1 MEWRLLLT
9 KFNDAFTNMSID
21 EAILIHRSKN
31 KVPSTIRLYGWIPP
45 AVSIGYFQS
54 LEDEVDLKKC
64 KELGV
69 DFIRRITGGGAVFHD
84 KEVTYSCVMPI
95 NNPLMPTD
103 ILGSYK
109 KICAGLVKGLSH
121 LGIESSFVPLN
132 DIISNGKKISGN
144 AQTRKFHTILQHG
157 TILIDT
163 DVDKMFSLLK
173 VHSEKLRD
181 KMIKHVKERVTSINA
196 ILGKEV
202 DFDKVCDALARGF
215 KEEFNVELIKGELT
229 DSELKLAENIAK
241 ERYKNR
247 GWNHKR

>member
-9 KFNDAFTNMSID
+9 KFNDAFTNMAID

-54 LEDEVDLKKC
+54 LEDEVNLKKC
-64 KELGV
+64 KEFGV

-84 KEVTYSCVMPI
+84 KEVTYSCVVPI
-95 NNPLMPTD
+95 NNPLMPSD

-173 VHSEKLRD
+173 VPSEKLRD

-196 ILGKEV
+196 ILDREV
-202 DFDKVCDALARGF
+202 DFDNVCDALARGF
-215 KEEFNVELIKGELT
+215 KKEFNVELIKGELIE
-229 DSELKLAENIAK
+229 SELKLAEKIAR
-241 ERYKNR
+241 ERYKNLK
-247 GWNHKR
+247 WNHKR

>member
-9 KFNDAFTNMSID
+9 KFNDAFTNMAID
-21 EAILIHRSKN
+21 EAILIHRSKD
-31 KVPSTIRLYGWIPP
+31 KVPSTIRLYGWLPP

-54 LEDEVDLKKC
+54 LEDEVNLKKC
-64 KELGV
+64 NEFGV
-69 DFIRRITGGGAVFHD
+69 DYIRRITGGGAVFHD
-84 KEVTYSCVMPI
+84 KEVTYSCVVPI

-132 DIISNGKKISGN
+132 DIISNNKKISGN

-173 VHSEKLRD
+173 VPSEKLRD

-196 ILGKEV
+196 ILGREV
-202 DFDKVCDALARGF
+202 DFDNVCNALARGF
-215 KEEFNVELIKGELT
+215 KEEFDVDLIKGELT
-229 DSELKLAENIAK
+229 ESELKLAEKIAK

-247 GWNHKR
+247 EWNHKR

>member
-1 MEWRLLLT
+1 
-9 KFNDAFTNMSID
+9 MSID
-21 EAILIHRSKN
+21 EAILIHMSKN
-31 KVPSTIRLYGWIPP
+31 KVLSTIRLYGWIPP

-64 KELGV
+64 NEFGV
-69 DFIRRITGGGAVFHD
+69 DYIRRITGGGAVFHE
-84 KEVTYSCVMPI
+84 KEVTYSCVLPI

-132 DIISNGKKISGN
+132 DIISNNKKISGN

-173 VHSEKLRD
+173 VPSEKLRD

-202 DFDKVCDALARGF
+202 NFDKVCDALAKGF
-215 KEEFNVELIKGELT
+215 KEEFNVELIKGKLT
-229 DSELKLAENIAK
+229 ESELKLAEKIAK

-247 GWNHKR
+247 EWNHKR